1 MIKNPPTLDEWR
13 RLYEAAVRVKELAPW
28 EWMMEEDIFGV
39 QNPESQE
46 LGFVSVMGANG
57 EHFAVAVYLGPQGLY
72 GFLDLEEE
80 GPDASPYRL
89 FEVPQLQASFEDR
102 DTLQKEDRAV
112 LKSLGLKFRGQN
124 AWPMFRSIRPGF
136 HPWFL
141 EGWEARLLT
150 CALEQA
156 LDVTPRFEADPSL
169 LGAPEGEF
177 FVRTPLK
184 ADVGI
189 GWEDRVVRVP
199 PPALA
204 PAPATVDDLTRR
216 RLEGLSRGEQKLEV
230 DVFMLPDACRE
241 GKGRP
246 FFPYCLMMVEARSG
260 LVLFHDLLQ
269 PQPSL
274 EEMWRSVPLKV
285 ADQFAE
291 VQMIPAEVRVCS
303 EHLFDL
309 LKPLAGAF
317 RFKLKRVS
325 ALRTLEPAREMLMG
339 FLMGGGAL

>member
-1 MIKNPPTLDEWR
+1 MSENSPTLDEWR
-13 RLYEAAVRVKELAPW
+13 RLYEVAVRVKELAPW
-28 EWMMEEDIFGV
+28 EWMMEDDIFGV
-39 QNPESQE
+39 QNPENQE
-46 LGFVSVMGANG
+46 LGFISVMGAIG

-72 GFLDLEEE
+72 GFLDLEDE
-80 GPDASPYRL
+80 GLDASPYRL

-102 DTLQKEDRAV
+102 NILQKEDRDI

-169 LGAPEGEF
+169 LGVPEGAF
-177 FVRTPLK
+177 FVRAPLK
-184 ADVGI
+184 AEVGI

-199 PPALA
+199 PPASA
-204 PAPATVDDLTRR
+204 PVTVDDLTRR

-274 EEMWRSVPLKV
+274 EEMWRSVPLKMV
-285 ADQFAE
+285 DQFAKA
-291 VQMIPAEVRVCS
+291 QMIPTEVRVCS
-303 EHLFDL
+303 EQLFDL
-309 LKPLAGAF
+309 LKPLAGAS

-339 FLMGGGAL
+339 FLMGGDAL

>member
-1 MIKNPPTLDEWR
+1 MSENPPTLDEWR
-13 RLYEAAVRVKELAPW
+13 RLYQAAVRVKELAPW

-39 QNPESQE
+39 QDPESQE

-80 GPDASPYRL
+80 GIDASPYRL

-102 DTLQKEDRAV
+102 DILQKEDRDV
-112 LKSLGLKFRGQN
+112 LKALGLKFRGQN

-136 HPWFL
+136 YPWFL

-169 LGAPEGEF
+169 LGVPEGAF

-184 ADVGI
+184 AEVGI

-199 PPALA
+199 PPA
-204 PAPATVDDLTRR
+204 PVQATVDDLTRR
-216 RLEGLSRGEQKLEV
+216 RLEGLSRGGQKLEV

-246 FFPYCLMMVEARSG
+246 FFPYCLLMVEARSG
-260 LVLFHDLLQ
+260 VILFHDLLQ

-285 ADQFAE
+285 ADQFAKA
-291 VQMIPAEVRVCS
+291 QTIPAEIRVCS
-303 EHLFDL
+303 ELLFDL
-309 LKPLAGAF
+309 LKPYAGVF
-317 RFKLKRVS
+317 HFKLKRMS
-325 ALRTLEPAREMLMG
+325 GLRILEPAREMLTD
-339 FLMGGGAL
+339 FFTGGGPA